1 MTKTLL
7 AFLLLY
13 AITASASTTETL
25 KTVANIEETN
35 AVFVELSRRSGL
47 EKAELKSLLADCS
60 ASQQSMYFCAWRD
73 QIEANQKL
81 GLILAERAQKSPK
94 CKPTLKSKVSR
105 WEQMRDQS
113 CNKSAKRQWGEG
125 SMKPTAE
132 AMCIAAETERMIK
145 RLDAAHGCNIR

>member
-25 KTVANIEETN
+25 KIEETN
-35 AVFVELSRRSGL
+35 AVFVELSRRSGM

-105 WEQMRDQS
+105 WEQIRDQS

-132 AMCIAAETERMIK
+132 AMCIAAETEKMIK